1 MSSPFFTP
9 NTKPMNPMKEIR
21 LNPPLALWRL
31 ALGITQETLAKRL
44 GVTRETVSNWERGDV
59 PTVAVLAMETIE
71 RTLASPE
78 KTRAEESGKI

>member
-1 MSSPFFTP
+1 
-9 NTKPMNPMKEIR
+9 MKEIR

-44 GVTRETVSNWERGDV
+44 GVTRQTVSNWERGEV
-59 PTVAVLAMETIE
+59 PPVAVLAMQTIE

>member
-1 MSSPFFTP
+1 MSRPFSILS
-9 NTKPMNPMKEIR
+9 TKALNPMKEIR

-44 GVTRETVSNWERGDV
+44 GVTRQTVSNWERGEV
-59 PTVAVLAMETIE
+59 PSVALLAMQTIE

-78 KTRAEESGKI
+78 KVRAEESGKI

>member
-1 MSSPFFTP
+1 
-9 NTKPMNPMKEIR
+9 MKEIR

-31 ALGITQETLAKRL
+31 TLGITQETLARRL
-44 GVTRETVSNWERGDV
+44 GVTRQTISNWERGEV
-59 PTVAVLAMETIE
+59 PPVAVLAMETIE

>member
-1 MSSPFFTP
+1 
-9 NTKPMNPMKEIR
+9 MKEIR

-44 GVTRETVSNWERGDV
+44 GVTRQTVSNWERGE
-59 PTVAVLAMETIE
+59 PPAIATLAMQTIE
-71 RTLASPE
+71 RSLSSPE

>member
-1 MSSPFFTP
+1 
-9 NTKPMNPMKEIR
+9 MKDIR

-31 ALGITQETLAKRL
+31 ALGITQEALARRL
-44 GVTRETVSNWERGDV
+44 GVTRQTVSNWERGDV
-59 PTVAVLAMETIE
+59 PPVAMLAMQTIE